1 MAVYAVYNDTIVE
14 VLERQQS
21 KVLIKT
27 SKLMSKW
34 VPEKEIE
41 LWSLGNSTDM
51 VKNARG
57 HRGRASYAPKPLE

>member
-1 MAVYAVYNDTIVE
+1 MAVYAVYNDMIVE
-14 VLERQQS
+14 VLERKKS

-41 LWSLGNSTDM
+41 LWRLGNATEM
-51 VKNARG
+51 VENARG
-57 HRGRASYAPKPLE
+57 HRKAYADAQGET